1 MRITDE
7 PLYEPLDMSISKWKK
22 IEPTLIQLDNL
33 VLSRDYISI
42 TGLIAV
48 MKNRKPHSN
57 DRHLHVVKY
66 NGELWLVEGYHRFIL
81 AYIRGFK
88 EVYARVYIKESD

>member
-22 IEPTLIQLDNL
+22 IEPTLIQLNDL
-33 VLSRDYISI
+33 VLSKDYISI
-42 TGLIAV
+42 SGLLSV
-48 MKNRKPHSN
+48 MRNRKPHSN
-57 DRHLHVVKY
+57 DINLHVVKY
-66 NGELWLVEGYHRFIL
+66 ENELWLVEGYHRFVL